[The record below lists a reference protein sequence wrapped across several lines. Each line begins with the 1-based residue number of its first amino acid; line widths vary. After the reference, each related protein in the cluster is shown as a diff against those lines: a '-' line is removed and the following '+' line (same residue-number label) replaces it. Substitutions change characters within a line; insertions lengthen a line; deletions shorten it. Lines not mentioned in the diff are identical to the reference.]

1 MMAKKKSKYN
11 DRFAEN
17 ATKLNEMNNN
27 MIHD

>member
-17 ATKLNEMNNN
+17 AAKLNEMNNN
-27 MIHD
+27 RIHD